1 MNALEL
7 PLIARLRQNHSLE
20 HATMHI
26 LAQRFPQLPLAGRTT
41 LDGFYIYGA
50 PDGASVESA
59 AQEALRRLL
68 AGEPGLATHPHCGTG
83 LAIAGLLAGIL
94 TFIATLGKGRLRK
107 LPRAILA
114 ATLAVVAAQPLGLIV
129 QERITTALPSPSLSI
144 GKVRFIPTSRG
155 ISAHK
160 VTLVEN

>member
-1 MNALEL
+1 
-7 PLIARLRQNHSLE
+7 
-20 HATMHI
+20 MHI

-68 AGEPGLATHPHCGTG
+68 AGEPGLAIHAHCGTG
-83 LAIAGLLAGIL
+83 LAIAGLLAGIF